1 MTEDPV
7 PESGS
12 AAKTTVAIQTVGC
25 KLNQA
30 ESETLSRRFL
40 RAGYKLVAPENNPHV
55 YVLNTCTVTH
65 VADRKCRQYLRAF
78 KEKHPQS
85 LVVAAGCYVERDADA
100 VKVDGVDLIVGNNS
114 KHLLVEMVEKVLHH
128 PPGCANHY
136 VFRQGQAPF
145 RTRSMIAVQH
155 GCSHGCTYCI
165 VPYVRKPEGSVP
177 AAEVIS
183 RIKAR
188 ESDGYREIV
197 ITGTRI
203 GRYRDK
209 GGLEGL
215 LRLILKETA
224 IPRIR
229 LSSLHPEE
237 ITGSLVDLW
246 QAEGR
251 ICRHLHMALQSGC
264 DTVLKRMA
272 RGYTTAEYL
281 SAVNSIRFAM
291 PEIAVTTDVIVGFP
305 GETEGEFEESYRFCR
320 DTGFANMHVFPYSA
334 RRGTPASSM
343 PNAVSAIVKKERGKR
358 MRTLAAQNADAFRA
372 RFFQKPMVVLWEEQK
387 KSDVWIGY
395 TDNYIKVFTTTNAY
409 LHNCLLDTR
418 LGRPYQQGVWGEI
431 NLPAKSA
438 APPVKGV

>member
-40 RAGYKLVAPENNPHV
+40 RAGYELVAPEKSPHV

-78 KEKHPQS
+78 KEKYPQS
-85 LVVAAGCYVERDADA
+85 LVVAAGCYAERDADA
-100 VKVDGVDLIVGNNS
+100 VKVEGVDMVVGNNS
-114 KHLLVEMVEKVLHH
+114 KHLLVEMVQDLLRRPTGHS
-128 PPGCANHY
+128 NHY
-136 VFRQGQAPF
+136 VHGQGQAPF

-177 AAEVIS
+177 AAEVLS

-188 ESDGYREIV
+188 EADGYREIV

-203 GRYRDK
+203 GRYRDE
-209 GGLEGL
+209 GGIEGL
-215 LRLILKETA
+215 LRLVLEETS

-272 RGYTTAEYL
+272 RGYTTDKYL
-281 SAVNSIRFAM
+281 SVVDMIRRAM

-305 GETEGEFEESYRFCR
+305 GETEREFEESYSFCR
-320 DTGFANMHVFPYSA
+320 DTGFANMHVFPYSV
-334 RRGTPASSM
+334 RSGTPASIM
-343 PNAVSAIVKKERGKR
+343 PNPVAATVKKERGKR
-358 MRTLAAQNADAFRA
+358 MRDLAARNADVFRA
-372 RFFQKPMVVLWEEQK
+372 RFFEKPMAVLWEERK
-387 KSDVWIGY
+387 KPDVWIGY
-395 TDNYIKVFTTTNAY
+395 TDNYIKVFTATNAY

-418 LGRPYQQGVWGEI
+418 LGRPYQQGVWGDI
-431 NLPAKSA
+431 DFPANSA
-438 APPVKGV
+438 MPPVKGV